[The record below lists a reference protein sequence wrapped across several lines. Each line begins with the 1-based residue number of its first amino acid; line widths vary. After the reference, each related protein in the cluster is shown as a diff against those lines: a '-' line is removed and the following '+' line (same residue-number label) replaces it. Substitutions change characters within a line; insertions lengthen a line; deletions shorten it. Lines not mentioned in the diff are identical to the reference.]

1 MELLYNPSVQVMEFR
16 DFLDKI
22 CVIDPA
28 KRISLNQCLTHP
40 FIQVTDHSFSTVS
53 SLSLPLTPSSSLP
66 PASSLLP
73 PPSLPGFPLAPI
85 IWTLHLYRY
94 FS

>member
-1 MELLYNPSVQVMEFR
+1 MQVMEFR

-40 FIQVTDHSFSTVS
+40 FIQVTDH
-53 SLSLPLTPSSSLP
+53 LQSLPYPSIFLPSLPPSLIFLPPSSLP
-66 PASSLLP
+66 PQNKL
-73 PPSLPGFPLAPI
+73 
-85 IWTLHLYRY
+85 
-94 FS
+94 